1 MLQKILSSLNF
12 SFTLRASFS
21 DSSGSSISGISTNRS
36 VGHFQFENIVMLN
49 TRKLAPGQKGTKK
62 LHEQFG
68 DRLLCVRYRY
78 DDQLRKRFKTVE
90 LIVEEA
96 AWTPPATLLA
106 ANAIV
111 GVRVGLTEVELQRKV
126 KQAGGKWNPAR
137 RLWEIHYDRAVKLGL
152 KGRIEKSK
160 VSDDTNR

>member
-1 MLQKILSSLNF
+1 
-12 SFTLRASFS
+12 
-21 DSSGSSISGISTNRS
+21 
-36 VGHFQFENIVMLN
+36 MLN

-78 DDQLRKRFKTVE
+78 DDLLQKRFKTVE

-96 AWTPPATLLA
+96 AWIPPSAPFA
-106 ANAIV
+106 ANTIV
-111 GVRVGLTEVELQRKV
+111 GLRVELAEAELQRKV

-137 RLWEIHYDRAVKLGL
+137 RLWEIRYDQAVKLGL
-152 KGRIEKSK
+152 KGRIEKPK
-160 VSDDTNR
+160 VSDNTNRQGF

>member
-1 MLQKILSSLNF
+1 
-12 SFTLRASFS
+12 
-21 DSSGSSISGISTNRS
+21 
-36 VGHFQFENIVMLN
+36 MLN

-111 GVRVGLTEVELQRKV
+111 GVRVGLTEVELTTGQ
-126 KQAGGKWNPAR
+126 
-137 RLWEIHYDRAVKLGL
+137 KLDNRPPDN
-152 KGRIEKSK
+152 KIEAFE
-160 VSDDTNR
+160 VRY

>member
-1 MLQKILSSLNF
+1 
-12 SFTLRASFS
+12 
-21 DSSGSSISGISTNRS
+21 
-36 VGHFQFENIVMLN
+36 MLN

-90 LIVEEA
+90 LIVEET
-96 AWTPPATLLA
+96 AWTPPARLLA
-106 ANAIV
+106 ANTIV
-111 GVRVGLTEVELQRKV
+111 GVRVELAEVQLQRKV

-137 RLWEIHYDRAVKLGL
+137 RLWEIRYDQAVKLAL
-152 KGRIEKSK
+152 KDRIEKPK
-160 VSDDTNR
+160 VSDTRNPKSF